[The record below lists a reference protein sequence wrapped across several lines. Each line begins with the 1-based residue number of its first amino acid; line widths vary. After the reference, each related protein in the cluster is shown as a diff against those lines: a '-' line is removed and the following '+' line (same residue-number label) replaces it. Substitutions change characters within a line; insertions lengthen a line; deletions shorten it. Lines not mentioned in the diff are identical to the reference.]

1 MWYTLHRKMRASL
14 EVDAHG
20 GEGRFGLEV
29 ERHVRVG
36 RVLVFGW
43 NGYLMLFSRL

>member
-36 RVLVFGW
+36 PLSWCLGGTVT
-43 NGYLMLFSRL
+43 